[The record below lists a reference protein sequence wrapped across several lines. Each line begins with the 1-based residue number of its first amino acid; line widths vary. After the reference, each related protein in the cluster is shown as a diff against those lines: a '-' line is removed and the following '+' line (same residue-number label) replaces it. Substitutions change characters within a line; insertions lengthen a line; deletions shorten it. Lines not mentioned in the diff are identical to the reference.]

1 MKMNAEMEALIVYDR
16 LQIIFAELMTFWLS
30 NENPPEWLVD
40 EYYDL
45 LAQVH
50 MAMSHDKMFEV
61 VNKANKVYYEKI
73 QEKLK
78 SSLDITPDLF

>member
-1 MKMNAEMEALIVYDR
+1 MKMNPEMEALIVHDK

-30 NENPPEWLVD
+30 FENPPEWLVD

-50 MAMSHDKMFEV
+50 MTMSHDKMFEV
-61 VNKANKVYYEKI
+61 V
-73 QEKLK
+73 
-78 SSLDITPDLF
+78 S